1 MISDGQEAWEEAVAG
16 GRGSELGVFLTD
28 SKRERGGGGF
38 TSFYNE
44 LFYFAKAFIE

>member
-28 SKRERGGGGF
+28 SKRERGGGV
-38 TSFYNE
+38 TSFYNQ